1 MIAIRFRDLT
11 NNNNKRDVGLV
22 TNTTNSNTIF
32 DSRLYYKTHIESR
45 EHYIIYSFLDSIRK
59 DDDETKRNKSIYKT
73 KIPIL

>member
-11 NNNNKRDVGLV
+11 NNNNNKRDVGLV

-45 EHYIIYSFLDSIRK
+45 EHYILSI
-59 DDDETKRNKSIYKT
+59 
-73 KIPIL
+73 LF